1 MADRFVLETSKGSI
15 GNLGHRRLQQWKC
28 SGKLEEALQLLAH
41 HLLHETPQVESG
53 RGVRGSDLQKREK
66 ELLRRA
72 HPPQQE
78 HQDRATA
85 ADIEPSSRCL
95 RSRRPACRVP
105 AWGRGSCRKAR
116 RETSGS
122 LATKPTTRTRWMKG
136 SPPRRH
142 RADWPP
148 NRADVSAGP
157 RIGAAAPLEQAME
170 SGVAICLN
178 AQLPQT
184 R

>member
-1 MADRFVLETSKGSI
+1 MGFSEIFHNRLMADRFVLETSKGSVGI
-15 GNLGHRRLQQWKC
+15 LGHRRLQQWKC

-53 RGVRGSDLQKREK
+53 RGVRGCDLQKREK

-105 AWGRGSCRKAR
+105 AWGERFLPEGSSRNSRLIGDKAYDSDALDEKLAS
-116 RETSGS
+116 ETASS
-122 LATKPTTRTRWMKG
+122 
-136 SPPRRH
+136 
-142 RADWPP
+142 
-148 NRADVSAGP
+148 
-157 RIGAAAPLEQAME
+157 
-170 SGVAICLN
+170 
-178 AQLPQT
+178 
-184 R
+184 